1 MIALTLIPSLRSN
14 SGCSDCVWDST
25 TGSRVDLIADEPRRF
40 GNVAVRVASQL
51 DGLYGH
57 SSAVRCV
64 NWSGRKALP
73 MPLQCTKPQVLRI
86 FIGVSPSI
94 TIIKTEQVSG
104 TANVRMAACGV
115 CVALTL
121 RCNQWM
127 TRYATPARRMN
138 VGTVIVQP
146 EFKTLRPLE
155 ETDFDLILVHHGD
168 ACRPNYRRIAW
179 IDHL

>member
-1 MIALTLIPSLRSN
+1 MALIVFNSAGFSSVLSEAAVIALTLIPSLRSN

-115 CVALTL
+115 CTYIAVQSMDDSICDTSPPDECWDCH
-121 RCNQWM
+121 RP
-127 TRYATPARRMN
+127 TRIQNAAATRGNR
-138 VGTVIVQP
+138 
-146 EFKTLRPLE
+146 L
-155 ETDFDLILVHHGD
+155 
-168 ACRPNYRRIAW
+168 
-179 IDHL
+179 